1 MARARDQV
9 ETTIEQSNHETLERM
24 LERLHRMAPS
34 GFEQLVGAL
43 LSEIGFENVEVTG
56 RTGDGG
62 LDVQAELTVGGI
74 TRVKTAIQVKRWK
87 HNVPGKVIRELRG
100 ALTTDQRGL
109 VVTTSEFTKDALIE
123 APAPGKVPISLIDG
137 ARMVNLLAEHQI
149 GVKTRELKYLVLD
162 LEQFE

>member
-43 LSEIGFENVEVTG
+43 LSQIGFENVEVTG

-62 LDVQAELTVGGI
+62 MDVRAELTVGGI
-74 TRVKTAIQVKRWK
+74 TRVRTAVQVKRWN
-87 HNVPGKVIRELRG
+87 HNVPGKVVRELRG

-109 VVTTSEFTKDALIE
+109 VITTSDFTKDAISE
-123 APAPGKVPISLIDG
+123 ASSSAKVPIGLI
-137 ARMVNLLAEHQI
+137 
-149 GVKTRELKYLVLD
+149 
-162 LEQFE
+162 